1 MGCGASKGIVCGR
14 QRARSG
20 GYNANTSALV
30 KAVVTD
36 FSSSEGRSTAQD
48 GLKAKFAASQASDLK
63 MKAIDSLRQVSRCSM
78 QKLQT
83 MQLRLKLGSAK
94 LVKAPQKRRPR
105 VVACSDL
112 VVFK

>member
-1 MGCGASKGIVCGR
+1 
-14 QRARSG
+14 
-20 GYNANTSALV
+20 
-30 KAVVTD
+30 
-36 FSSSEGRSTAQD
+36 
-48 GLKAKFAASQASDLK
+48 
-63 MKAIDSLRQVSRCSM
+63 M